1 MGKHAESSDCS
12 VEMMGKMK
20 TIANQSQVH
29 ISKVILLISTKHGNT
44 ISYIPIYNITMHN
57 QNFMKQVQET
67 NSHIGPYLNLYQVHS
82 ATFDSGILT
91 NTQVHEALHKCRVE
105 KGWKLGLS
113 VSGPNQDEIIR
124 EALKI
129 YVGDEQ
135 STTTTSSTTKQ
146 KQTRLFDSVQC
157 TYNILEQRPG
167 PALLEAHNAGME
179 IIIKEGLANG
189 RALLH
194 PKLAEMARKLGC
206 STDALALGAIFAQPF
221 QPGVLSG
228 AVTKEQLRS
237 NLDGLRV
244 AENLKGTK
252 EGEDVLNK
260 LMDACKME
268 SEEYWKERTALK
280 WN

>member
-1 MGKHAESSDCS
+1 MHT
-12 VEMMGKMK
+12 M
-20 TIANQSQVH
+20 IA
-29 ISKVILLISTKHGNT
+29 THG
-44 ISYIPIYNITMHN
+44 

-67 NSHIGPYLNLYQVHS
+67 DSHIGNYLNLYQVHS

-91 NTQVHEALHKCRVE
+91 NTQVHEALHKYRVE

-129 YVGDEQ
+129 NVDDER
-135 STTTTSSTTKQ
+135 STTVTSSMTKR
-146 KQTRLFDSVQC
+146 KQTPLFDSVQC
-157 TYNILEQRPG
+157 TYNIFEQRPG
-167 PALLEAHNAGME
+167 PALMEAHNAGID

-194 PKLAEMARKLGC
+194 PKLVIMAQKLGC
-206 STDALALGAIFAQPF
+206 SADALALGAILAQPF
-221 QPGVLSG
+221 QPRVLSG

-237 NLDGLRV
+237 NLDALDV
-244 AENLKGTK
+244 AE
-252 EGEDVLNK
+252 K
-260 LMDACKME
+260 LMETEEGKGMLKELMDGCKME
-268 SEEYWKERTALK
+268 SETYWKERSALK